1 MAMMNIGQ
9 VAKASG
15 VSAKMIRYYES
26 IGLIQTADRTDAGYR
41 QYSENDLHTLGFI
54 RRARDLGFSL
64 ERIQTL
70 LGLWQ
75 DCSRQS
81 AEVKKLAGAY
91 IDELDA
97 QIEKMMLIRQQLT
110 HLAQACHGDNRPDCP
125 ILDQLSEQIG
135 KGKTDCWNTF
145 RSQ

>member
-1 MAMMNIGQ
+1 MATMNIGQ

-75 DCSRQS
+75 DRSRQS

-97 QIEKMMLIRQQLT
+97 QIAKMMLIRQQLT

-135 KGKTDCWNTF
+135 KDKTDCWNTF

>member
-1 MAMMNIGQ
+1 MNIGQ

-26 IGLIQTADRTDAGYR
+26 VGLIATADRTEAGYR
-41 QYSENDLHTLGFI
+41 QYSENDLHILGFI

-75 DCSRQS
+75 DRSRQS
-81 AEVKKLAGAY
+81 AEVKKLAGSY
-91 IDELDA
+91 IAELDA
-97 QIEKMMLIRQQLT
+97 QIEKMMLIRQQLAD
-110 HLAQACHGDNRPDCP
+110 LAQACHGDTRPDCP
-125 ILDQLSEQIG
+125 ILDQLSDQTG
-135 KGKTDCWNTF
+135 KDKTDCKNTL
-145 RSQ
+145 S